1 MAIYPGYPAASQLGK
16 IPRMNSLP
24 ACCTPLDAHWLLP
37 DALPGTVFLS
47 TRFDPALLTNGDFQ
61 LSAVPPPASIQRSV
75 AKRQAEFLAGRLC
88 ARAALQRLDG
98 LDCVPA
104 IGEDRAP
111 VWPGHISGSITHSTG
126 HAAAIVAHK
135 AQWRGLGMDL
145 ENVLTL
151 ERAERLAG
159 EILTADEL
167 QRMAAGPREQIA
179 QLVTLTF
186 SAKES
191 LFKALYPIVQK
202 RFYFEHA
209 ELVEWS
215 SSGHARLRLLT
226 DLSAEW
232 CHGKELEAQFAMTD
246 GQLLSL
252 VAVAAVEP

>member
-1 MAIYPGYPAASQLGK
+1 MTP
-16 IPRMNSLP
+16 LP
-24 ACCTPLDAHWLLP
+24 ACCTPLDAHWSLP
-37 DALPGTVFLS
+37 EPLPGTVLLS
-47 TRFDPALLTNGDFQ
+47 TRFDPTLLAEGDFQ
-61 LSAVPPPASIQRSV
+61 RSAVPPPPSIQRSV

-88 ARAALQRLDG
+88 ARAALQQLDQ
-98 LDCVPA
+98 LDCIPA

-126 HAAAIVAHK
+126 HAAAIVGHK

-145 ENVLTL
+145 ENVMPL

-167 QRMAAGPREQIA
+167 KRMAHVPREQVA
-179 QLVTLTF
+179 LLVTLTF

-209 ELVEWS
+209 EVVQWDE
-215 SSGHARLRLLT
+215 SGAVRLRLLT
-226 DLSAEW
+226 DLSSEW
-232 CHGKELEAQFAMTD
+232 CYGKELVGQFVLAD

-252 VAVAAVEP
+252 VAVGA

>member
-1 MAIYPGYPAASQLGK
+1 
-16 IPRMNSLP
+16 MNSLP
-24 ACCTPLDAHWLLP
+24 ACCTPLDAHWPLP
-37 DALPGTVFLS
+37 VALPGTVLLS
-47 TRFDPALLTNGDFQ
+47 TRFDPALLAVGDFQ
-61 LSAVPPPASIQRSV
+61 RSAVPPPASIQRSV

-88 ARAALQRLDG
+88 ARAALQQLDG

-111 VWPGHISGSITHSTG
+111 IWPAHISGSITHSTG

-159 EILTADEL
+159 EILTPDEL
-167 QRMAAGPREQIA
+167 QRMAAGPREQVA

-191 LFKALYPIVQK
+191 LFKALYPMVQK

-209 ELVEWS
+209 ELLEWS
-215 SSGHARLRLLT
+215 DTGHARLRLLT
-226 DLSAEW
+226 DLSTEW
-232 CHGKELEAQFAMTD
+232 CHGKELEAQFAVD
-246 GQLLSL
+246 EGQLLSL
-252 VAVAAVEP
+252 VAVQA

>member
-1 MAIYPGYPAASQLGK
+1 MTP
-16 IPRMNSLP
+16 LP
-24 ACCTPLDAHWLLP
+24 ACCTPLDAHWPLP
-37 DALPGTVFLS
+37 DPLPGTVLFS
-47 TRFDPALLTNGDFQ
+47 TRFDPALLIAGDFQ
-61 LSAVPPPASIQRSV
+61 RSAVPPPASIQRSV

-88 ARAALQRLDG
+88 ARAALQQLDN

-111 VWPGHISGSITHSTG
+111 VWPPHISGSITHSSG
-126 HAAAIVAHK
+126 HAAAIVGHK

-145 ENVLTL
+145 ENVLSL

-167 QRMAAGPREQIA
+167 QRMARLPREQHA
-179 QLVTLTF
+179 RLVTLTF

-209 ELVEWS
+209 EVVEWS
-215 SSGHARLRLLT
+215 EHGQMRLRLLT
-226 DLSAEW
+226 ELSGEW
-232 CHGKELEAQFAMTD
+232 CHGTELVGQFAVD
-246 GQLLSL
+246 GDQLLSL
-252 VAVAAVEP
+252 VAISV

>member
-1 MAIYPGYPAASQLGK
+1 
-16 IPRMNSLP
+16 MNSLP
-24 ACCTPLDAHWLLP
+24 ACCTPLDAHWPLP
-37 DALPGTVFLS
+37 IALPGTVLLS
-47 TRFDPALLTNGDFQ
+47 TRFDPALLAIGDFQ
-61 LSAVPPPASIQRSV
+61 RSAVPPPASIQRSV
-75 AKRQAEFLAGRLC
+75 AKRQAEFLAGRVC
-88 ARAALQRLDG
+88 ARAALQQLDG

-111 VWPGHISGSITHSTG
+111 VWPAHISGSITHSTG

-145 ENVLTL
+145 ENLLSL

-159 EILTADEL
+159 EILTPDEL

-179 QLVTLTF
+179 QVVTLTF

-209 ELVEWS
+209 ELLEWS
-215 SSGHARLRLLT
+215 DAGHARLRLLT

-232 CHGKELEAQFAMTD
+232 CHGKELEAQFAVD
-246 GQLLSL
+246 GGQLLSL
-252 VAVAAVEP
+252 VAVSA

>member
-1 MAIYPGYPAASQLGK
+1 MTP
-16 IPRMNSLP
+16 LP
-24 ACCTPLDAHWLLP
+24 ACCTPLDAHWPLP
-37 DALPGTVFLS
+37 DPLPGTVLLS
-47 TRFDPALLTNGDFQ
+47 TRFDPALLIAGDFQ
-61 LSAVPPPASIQRSV
+61 RSAVPPPASIQRSV

-88 ARAALQRLDG
+88 ARAALQQLDN

-111 VWPGHISGSITHSTG
+111 VWPPHISGSITHSSG
-126 HAAAIVAHK
+126 HAAAIVGHK

-145 ENVLTL
+145 ENVLSL

-167 QRMAAGPREQIA
+167 QRMARLPREQHA
-179 QLVTLTF
+179 RLVTLTF

-209 ELVEWS
+209 EVVEWS
-215 SSGHARLRLLT
+215 EHGQMRLRLLT
-226 DLSAEW
+226 ELSGEW
-232 CHGKELEAQFAMTD
+232 CHGKELVGQFAVD
-246 GQLLSL
+246 GDQLLSL
-252 VAVAAVEP
+252 VAIGV

>member
-1 MAIYPGYPAASQLGK
+1 M
-16 IPRMNSLP
+16 
-24 ACCTPLDAHWLLP
+24 
-37 DALPGTVFLS
+37 
-47 TRFDPALLTNGDFQ
+47 
-61 LSAVPPPASIQRSV
+61 

-88 ARAALQRLDG
+88 ARAALQQLEG
-98 LDCVPA
+98 LDCIPA

-126 HAAAIVAHK
+126 HAAAIVGHK
-135 AQWRGLGMDL
+135 SQWRGLGMDL
-145 ENVLTL
+145 ENLLSL

-159 EILTADEL
+159 EILTPDEL

-179 QLVTLTF
+179 QWVTLTF

-209 ELVEWS
+209 EVLEWS
-215 SSGHARLRLLT
+215 EAGSLRLRLLT
-226 DLSAEW
+226 DLSSEW
-232 CHGKELEAQFAMTD
+232 CYGKELEAQFVVHE

-252 VAVAAVEP
+252 VAIGA

>member
-1 MAIYPGYPAASQLGK
+1 
-16 IPRMNSLP
+16 MNPIP
-24 ACCTPLDAHWLLP
+24 ACCTPLDDHWPLP
-37 DALPGTVFLS
+37 ATLPGTVFLS
-47 TRFDPALLTNGDFQ
+47 TRFEPKLLEPGDFQ
-61 LSAVPPPASIQRSV
+61 RCAVPPPASIQRSV

-88 ARAALQRLDG
+88 ARSALQQLEG
-98 LDCVPA
+98 LDFIPA

-111 VWPGHISGSITHSTG
+111 VWPSHISGSITHSTG
-126 HAAAIVAHK
+126 HAAAIVGHK

-145 ENVLTL
+145 ENLLPL

-159 EILTADEL
+159 EILTPDEM
-167 QRMAAGPREQIA
+167 QRMAAGPREQVA

-209 ELVEWS
+209 EVVEWS
-215 SSGHARLRLLT
+215 DSGFLRLRLLM
-226 DLSAEW
+226 DLSSEW
-232 CHGKELEAQFAMTD
+232 CYGKELEGQFAVDD

-252 VAVAAVEP
+252 VAIGA

>member
-1 MAIYPGYPAASQLGK
+1 
-16 IPRMNSLP
+16 MNPLP
-24 ACCTPLDAHWLLP
+24 ACCSPLDAHWPLP
-37 DALPGTVFLS
+37 DPLPGTVLLS
-47 TRFDPALLTNGDFQ
+47 TRFDPALLVASDFQ
-61 LSAVPPPASIQRSV
+61 RSAVPPPASIQRSV

-88 ARAALQRLDG
+88 ARAALQQLEG

-135 AQWRGLGMDL
+135 VQWRGLGMDL

-151 ERAERLAG
+151 ERAERLAA
-159 EILTADEL
+159 EILTPDEL
-167 QRMAAGPREQIA
+167 QRMASGPRAQIA
-179 QLVTLTF
+179 QCVTLTF

-209 ELVEWS
+209 EVVEWS
-215 SSGHARLRLLT
+215 ETGHARLRLLA
-226 DLSAEW
+226 DLSDEW
-232 CHGKELEAQFAMTD
+232 CHGKELQAQFSVHE

-252 VAVAAVEP
+252 VAISA